1 VLVTPTVVIQA
12 VVNGLLIGGIYG
24 LVSIGV
30 SLIFGVAK
38 FVNFAHGEFLMLAM
52 FTTWALA
59 APEAMHALA
68 PWYPVHPA
76 IDPFLSLLV
85 TVPLLFGFGMLIQ
98 QTLFRRVIGGSDL
111 PQIFLTFALSLLL
124 ANLAL
129 LVFKADVRTVR
140 TPYTDATIN
149 IANEIFISWPRLI
162 AFLVA
167 LVLSAALFAFLT
179 RTDLGQAMRA
189 AAQDRDTAMLMGI
202 DPDHVYRMAVGLAS
216 ALAAAGGTLL
226 MPFFVVHP
234 YVGAQFGLMAFVVV
248 VVGTLG
254 DIRGALLGGL
264 LLGVVESLGIQFV
277 GADSGRILVF
287 LILLLTLIL
296 RPGGLFGRQGAR
308 G

>member
-1 VLVTPTVVIQA
+1 MTPTVVIQA
-12 VVNGLLIGGIYG
+12 VINGLLIGGIYG

-30 SLIFGVAK
+30 SLIFGVVK
-38 FVNFAHGEFLMLAM
+38 FVNFAHGEFLMVAM
-52 FTTWALA
+52 FATFWMWQL
-59 APEAMHALA
+59 LGL
-68 PWYPVHPA
+68 
-76 IDPFLSLLV
+76 DPYVSLFIS
-85 TVPLLFGFGMLIQ
+85 VPLMFLFGACVQ
-98 QTLFRRVIGGSDL
+98 QVLFRRVIGGSDL
-111 PQIFLTFALSLLL
+111 PQIFLTFALGILL

-129 LVFKADVRTVR
+129 LFFRADVRTVR

-167 LVLSAALFAFLT
+167 LALSGALFTFLT
-179 RTDLGQAMRA
+179 RTDIGQAMRA
-189 AAQDRDTAMLMGI
+189 AAQDRDTAMLVGI
-202 DPDHVYRMAVGLAS
+202 DPDRVYRVAVGLAS
-216 ALAAAGGTLL
+216 ALAAAAGTLL

-234 YVGAQFGLMAFVVV
+234 YVGAQFGLIAFVVV
-248 VVGTLG
+248 IVGTLG

-296 RPGGLFGRQGAR
+296 RPSGLFGGRGAR
-308 G
+308 T

>member
-1 VLVTPTVVIQA
+1 MFLTPAVIIQA
-12 VVNGLLIGGIYG
+12 IINGLLIGGIYG

-52 FTTWALA
+52 FATWALA
-59 APEAMHALA
+59 SPAAMGTLF
-68 PWYPVHPA
+68 PWYPLHPA
-76 IDPFLSLLV
+76 LDPLLSLLI
-85 TVPLLFGFGMLIQ
+85 TVPLLFVFGMVIQ

-111 PQIFLTFALSLLL
+111 PQIFLTFALGILLS
-124 ANLAL
+124 NLAL
-129 LVFKADVRTVR
+129 LAFKADVRTVR

-167 LVLSAALFAFLT
+167 LALSAALFVFLT
-179 RTDLGQAMRA
+179 KTDLGQAMRA
-189 AAQDRDTAMLMGI
+189 AAQDRETAMLMGI
-202 DPDHVYRMAVGLAS
+202 NPDHVYRVTVGLAS
-216 ALAAAGGTLL
+216 ALAAAAGTLL
-226 MPFFVVHP
+226 MPFFVVQP

-248 VVGTLG
+248 IVGTLG
-254 DIRGALLGGL
+254 DIRGALLAGL

-287 LILLLTLIL
+287 LILLLTLIV
-296 RPGGLFGRQGAR
+296 RPGGLFGAR
-308 G
+308 RH

>member
-1 VLVTPTVVIQA
+1 MLTPTVIVQA
-12 VVNGLLIGGIYG
+12 VINGLLIGGIYG

-30 SLIFGVAK
+30 SLIFGVLK
-38 FVNFAHGEFLMLAM
+38 FVNFAHGEFMMLAM
-52 FTTWALA
+52 FATWVLA
-59 APEAMHALA
+59 SPAAMQTLF

-76 IDPFLSLLV
+76 IDPFLSLLI
-85 TVPLLFGFGMLIQ
+85 TVPLLFGFGVLVQ
-98 QTLFRRVIGGSDL
+98 RTLFRRVIGGSDL
-111 PQIFLTFALSLLL
+111 PQIFLTFALGLLL

-167 LVLSAALFAFLT
+167 LALSAALFAFLT

-202 DPDHVYRMAVGLAS
+202 NPGRVYSVAVGLAS

-296 RPGGLFGRQGAR
+296 RPGGLFGAR
-308 G
+308 RG

>member
-1 VLVTPTVVIQA
+1 VVTPTIVIQA
-12 VVNGLLIGGIYG
+12 IVNGLLIGGIYG

-30 SLIFGVAK
+30 SLIFGVVK
-38 FVNFAHGEFLMLAM
+38 FVNFAHGEFLMVAM
-52 FTTWALA
+52 FATYWLWAIAGL
-59 APEAMHALA
+59 
-68 PWYPVHPA
+68 
-76 IDPFLSLLV
+76 DPLLSLLI
-85 TVPLLFGFGMLIQ
+85 TVPVFFGLGMLVQ

-111 PQIFLTFALSLLL
+111 PQIFLTFAIGILL

-129 LVFKADVRTVR
+129 LAFRADVRTVR
-140 TPYTDATIN
+140 TPYTDATLN

-162 AFLVA
+162 AFVVA
-167 LVLSAALFAFLT
+167 LALSSALFLFLT
-179 RTDLGQAMRA
+179 KTDIGQAMRA

-202 DPDHVYRMAVGLAS
+202 NPDHVYRMAVGLAT
-216 ALAAAGGTLL
+216 ALAAAGGTLM

-248 VVGTLG
+248 IVGTLG

-296 RPGGLFGRQGAR
+296 KPGGLFGGAGAR
-308 G
+308 

>member
-1 VLVTPTVVIQA
+1 MLTPTIVIQA
-12 VVNGLLIGGIYG
+12 VINGLLIGGIYG

-30 SLIFGVAK
+30 SLIFGVVK
-38 FVNFAHGEFLMLAM
+38 FVNFAHGEFMMVAM
-52 FTTWALA
+52 FATWALA
-59 APEAMHALA
+59 SPLAMQTLF
-68 PWYPVHPA
+68 PWYPVHPS
-76 IDPFLSLLV
+76 IDPFLSLLI
-85 TVPLLFGFGMLIQ
+85 TVPLLFGFGVLVQ
-98 QTLFRRVIGGSDL
+98 RTLFRRVIGGSDL
-111 PQIFLTFALSLLL
+111 PQIFLTFALGLLL

-167 LVLSAALFAFLT
+167 LALSAALFAFLT

-202 DPDHVYRMAVGLAS
+202 NPDRVYSVAVGLAS

-234 YVGAQFGLMAFVVV
+234 YVGTQFGLMAFVVV

-296 RPGGLFGRQGAR
+296 RRGGLFGAR
-308 G
+308 RA

>member
-1 VLVTPTVVIQA
+1 MVISPTILIQA
-12 VVNGLLIGGIYG
+12 IINGLLIGGIYG

-30 SLIFGVAK
+30 SLIFGVVK
-38 FVNFAHGEFLMLAM
+38 FVNFAHGEFLMVAM
-52 FTTWALA
+52 YITYWLWALTSGSF
-59 APEAMHALA
+59 
-68 PWYPVHPA
+68 
-76 IDPFLSLLV
+76 DPLLSIVV
-85 TVPLLFGFGMLIQ
+85 TVPLLFAFGVVVQ
-98 QTLFRRVIGGSDL
+98 QGLFRRVVGGSDL
-111 PQIFLTFALSLLL
+111 PQIFLTFALGLLM

-167 LVLSAALFAFLT
+167 LALSAALFLFLT

-202 DPDHVYRMAVGLAS
+202 DPDHVYRVAVGLAS

-226 MPFFVVHP
+226 LPFYVVHP
-234 YVGAQFGLMAFVVV
+234 YVGTQFGLMAFVVV

-254 DIRGALLGGL
+254 DIRGALLAGL

-287 LILLLTLIL
+287 LILLLTLIF
-296 RPGGLFGRQGAR
+296 RPSGLFGAR
-308 G
+308 R

>member
-1 VLVTPTVVIQA
+1 MISPTTLIVAII
-12 VVNGLLIGGIYG
+12 NGLLIGGIYG

-30 SLIFGVAK
+30 SLIFGVVK
-38 FVNFAHGEFLMLAM
+38 FVNFAHGEFLMVAM
-52 FTTWALA
+52 YITYWLWALTSGTF
-59 APEAMHALA
+59 
-68 PWYPVHPA
+68 
-76 IDPFLSLLV
+76 DPLLSIVV
-85 TVPLLFGFGMLIQ
+85 TVPLLFVFGVMVQ
-98 QTLFRRVIGGSDL
+98 QALFRRVIGGSDL
-111 PQIFLTFALSLLL
+111 PQIFLTFALGLLL

-129 LVFKADVRTVR
+129 LFFKADVRTVR

-149 IANEIFISWPRLI
+149 VANEIFISWPRLI

-167 LVLSAALFAFLT
+167 LALSGALFLFLT

-202 DPDHVYRMAVGLAS
+202 NPDHVYRVAVGLAS

-226 MPFFVVHP
+226 LPFYVVHP

-248 VVGTLG
+248 IVGTLG
-254 DIRGALLGGL
+254 DIRGALLAGL

-296 RPGGLFGRQGAR
+296 RPAGLFGAR
-308 G
+308 R